1 MTLAEAVS
9 FALRDVHQDLAYA
22 DGAAYNFDP
31 GDPRAVGVLL
41 KFLAQELT
49 SDVHLI
55 DPAHVRLGSV
65 QSAACYNQGVLHA
78 AQVLIG
84 AESSSFD

>member
-1 MTLAEAVS
+1 VKLAEAVS

-31 GDPRAVGVLL
+31 GDPRAVDVLL
-41 KFLAQELT
+41 KFLARELS

-55 DPAHVRLGSV
+55 DPAHVRLGSL
-65 QSAACYNQGVLHA
+65 QSAACYNQGVIHA
-78 AQVLIG
+78 ARVLAG
-84 AESSSFD
+84 EESCSLE